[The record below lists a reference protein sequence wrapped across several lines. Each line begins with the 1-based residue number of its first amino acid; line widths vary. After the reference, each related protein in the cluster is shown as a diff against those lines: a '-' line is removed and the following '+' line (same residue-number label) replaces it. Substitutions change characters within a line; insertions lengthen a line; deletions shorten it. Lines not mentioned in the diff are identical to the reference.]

1 MLRFGWAPPTQT
13 GLTFR
18 ERLRLGMLVL
28 ALGVVVVAMRQI
40 RQPATVEKLDR
51 LFQEL
56 VPTGELLLVARSEAF
71 ETHIDVSAIED
82 NTYFRPEEQQAWFEM
97 FARLQ
102 KTDAAELA
110 AASVGELTYAQLLQ
124 QPNVYRGQV
133 VTIRGTV
140 LRAEEQQPADDAQGI
155 ARYHRLWL
163 RPRGGGQWPF
173 VVYSLTLPEE
183 FPRGDRLRADA
194 SVTGLYFKNWSY
206 SYDDGL
212 GLAPIVLAKSIDW
225 RRPAVTAPRQPVTLQ
240 GVVWVATGA
249 ALFALVTV
257 WSAVRKS
264 VRRPRRDAR
273 LPETLLPPV
282 DWAAKTRNGEQS

>member
-1 MLRFGWAPPTQT
+1 MLRFGSAPPTKT
-13 GLTFR
+13 GLTSR
-18 ERLRLGMLVL
+18 DRLRLGMLVL

-51 LFQEL
+51 LFQEP
-56 VPTGELLLVARSEAF
+56 VPAAEALPVARSEAF
-71 ETHIDVSAIED
+71 ETDVDVSAIED
-82 NTYFRPEEQQAWFEM
+82 NTYFRPEEQPAWFEM

-102 KTDAAELA
+102 KMDAAQLA

-124 QPNVYRGQV
+124 QPDVYRSQV
-133 VTIRGTV
+133 VTIHGTV
-140 LRAEEQQPADDAQGI
+140 LREEEQQPVGGGLGI

-173 VVYSLTLPEE
+173 VVYALTLPDE
-183 FPRGDRLRADA
+183 FPQGDELRADVT
-194 SVTGLYFKNWSY
+194 VTGLYFKNWSY

-212 GLAPIVLAKSIDW
+212 GLAPIVLAKGIDW
-225 RRPAVTAPRQPVTLQ
+225 RRPAAPAPRRPLTLQ
-240 GVVWVATGA
+240 GVIWVATGT

-273 LPETLLPPV
+273 LPDALLPPV
-282 DWAAKTRNGEQS
+282 DWAAKTRNGDQT